1 MIRELE
7 FLHHWWYRCCLS
19 YFSIVMKHQDN
30 LQKKSFN
37 GGLAYSF
44 GRISPRWSWCGA
56 WFQADRHGNWAVAES
71 SHHICKLH
79 TDRDWAYPSDS
90 HPPTRP
96 HLPSFLNSP
105 PAGKQTFQYM
115 SLPGA
120 FSFKPPQTCFCIP
133 HEYKVS
139 SLFCFSVLFILY
151 ILHPS
156 PSLGLHS
163 MDLL

>member
-19 YFSIVMKHQDN
+19 YFSIVIKHHHQDN

-44 GRISPRWSWCGA
+44 WKTSPWLSWCGV
-56 WFQADRHGNWAVAES
+56 WFQADRHGNWSVAES

-79 TDRDWAYPSDS
+79 TERDWAYPSDS

-105 PAGKQTFQYM
+105 PAGKQTSNIWACRGHSYSNHHRHVSVSLM
-115 SLPGA
+115 STRSVLG
-120 FSFKPPQTCFCIP
+120 FVLVSF
-133 HEYKVS
+133 
-139 SLFCFSVLFILY
+139 SLFIFSIL
-151 ILHPS
+151 S
-156 PSLGLHS
+156 PP
-163 MDLL
+163 